1 MEKGGLPHKDVPQVS
16 LPVVAGK
23 DLADAGYLPLRQG
36 LDGDIVVHLFFILSQ
51 PFDGCVQ
58 KPQPLRNIVPLL
70 LQLRL
75 TRRKEIVELF
85 AVVVDGQDGADV
97 GETEAHVAQC
107 RDAADGGQL
116 RFAVVALVGK
126 AVNLSGL

>member
-1 MEKGGLPHKDVPQVS
+1 MHGVGLPAEG
-16 LPVVAGK
+16 LPDHALVLIAG
-23 DLADAGYLPLRQG
+23 DGHADGGGIALGQS
-36 LDGDIVVHLFFILSQ
+36 LDGHIVIHSFFLSQ
-51 PFDGCVQ
+51 PLAGCVQ

-70 LQLRL
+70 LQLCL
-75 TRRKEIVELF
+75 TRRKEIVEPF

-116 RFAVVALVGK
+116 RFAVVAVVGK